1 MKIAFLSIRPPY
13 PLDGGNRIR
22 TFHLLNGISQVHDVV
37 LITAVEGPDDGAALA
52 AIREHIPR
60 LIVRAVKVP
69 SRNTPLRRLLR
80 VVRSPLD
87 PLPYTWAAYRD
98 RRFIRHVRAVVQEG
112 DFDLVHCDHIQ
123 VAHALFGLK
132 TPPRLLNAHN
142 IESVLVRRVAENESA
157 SCRKALITWQYR
169 KMRRIEAATHR
180 HFDRSLVVSEV
191 DRAELKRLAP
201 ELSISVVPNGV
212 DTDRFAPAGIRPA
225 PNVMV
230 FTGVMDWL
238 PNVDGV
244 TFFAREVL
252 PRISRSV
259 PQAEWWVVGRN
270 PAPSLVRYLQ
280 SQGIRVT
287 GAVDDIRPYLAQA
300 GLVVVPLRIGGGT
313 RLKILEAWAMGKAV
327 LSTSVGAEGLP
338 VVDGENIA
346 LADAAECMAERAA
359 ALLNDAAQ
367 GARLGAAGR
376 RVVEE
381 HFSWKMIADRLR
393 VAYEETARRPGLWSP
408 PAAPDVV
415 PSLPHIRRGARVSQA
430 GRAG

>member
-1 MKIAFLSIRPPY
+1 MIRRPP
-13 PLDGGNRIR
+13 
-22 TFHLLNGISQVHDVV
+22 
-37 LITAVEGPDDGAALA
+37 
-52 AIREHIPR
+52 
-60 LIVRAVKVP
+60 
-69 SRNTPLRRLLR
+69 
-80 VVRSPLD
+80 RSTLF
-87 PLPYTWAAYRD
+87 PYTT
-98 RRFIRHVRAVVQEG
+98 
-112 DFDLVHCDHIQ
+112 
-123 VAHALFGLK
+123 LF
-132 TPPRLLNAHN
+132 R
-142 IESVLVRRVAENESA
+142 S
-157 SCRKALITWQYR
+157 
-169 KMRRIEAATHR
+169 RIEAAPHR

-270 PAPSLVRYLQ
+270 PAPSLVRHLR
-280 SQGIRVT
+280 SQGIHVT

-359 ALLNDAAQ
+359 ALLSDAAQ
-367 GARLGAAGR
+367 ATRLGAAGR

-381 HFSWKMIADRLR
+381 HFSWKMDAVRLL
-393 VAYEETARRPGLWSP
+393 G
-408 PAAPDVV
+408 AA
-415 PSLPHIRRGARVSQA
+415 
-430 GRAG
+430 